1 MTLLQHQ
8 ARDLLEAARTKSQIM
23 WNSSQSAGGFMN
35 DTATT
40 PSKGSAGG
48 GKNKKQNIV
57 PVMINEVLTAPG
69 EGFTVEGMEVGM
81 VVVCGKVNAVERA
94 ATKTTYHLEDP

>member
-1 MTLLQHQ
+1 MKLRPRNLRLSLAERQ
-8 ARDLLEAARTKSQIM
+8 KVKGKIM
-23 WNSSQSAGGFMN
+23 WNSSQSGGGFMN

-57 PVMINEVLTAPG
+57 PVILFQSHAL
-69 EGFTVEGMEVGM
+69 
-81 VVVCGKVNAVERA
+81 ERFG
-94 ATKTTYHLEDP
+94 LIERSGDDQ

>member
-1 MTLLQHQ
+1 
-8 ARDLLEAARTKSQIM
+8 M

-48 GKNKKQNIV
+48 GKGKKQNIV
-57 PVMINEVLTAPG
+57 PVILLSTLPSRLG
-69 EGFTVEGMEVGM
+69 
-81 VVVCGKVNAVERA
+81 
-94 ATKTTYHLEDP
+94 LIDPSGDDQ

>member
-1 MTLLQHQ
+1 MKLRPRNLRLSL
-8 ARDLLEAARTKSQIM
+8 AESQKVKGKIM
-23 WNSSQSAGGFMN
+23 WNSSQSGGGFMN

-57 PVMINEVLTAPG
+57 PVIPVQTLCLEIVKIW
-69 EGFTVEGMEVGM
+69 FD
-81 VVVCGKVNAVERA
+81 RA
-94 ATKTTYHLEDP
+94 FR